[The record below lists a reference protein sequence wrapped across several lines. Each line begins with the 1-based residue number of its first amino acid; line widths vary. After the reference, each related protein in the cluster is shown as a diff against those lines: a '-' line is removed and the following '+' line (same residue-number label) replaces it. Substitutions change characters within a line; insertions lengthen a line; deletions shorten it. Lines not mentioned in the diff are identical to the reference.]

1 MAYDKQTWSN
11 LPSKTTPI
19 NATRL
24 NHMEDGI
31 EAANTEATTTSA
43 GQMSKTDKQKLDG
56 VETGAEVNV
65 QSDWNQSDGT
75 KDDFI
80 KNKPGNA
87 TDAKDGFMSKEDK
100 DKMDDLAIPEITGTQ
115 IEF

>member
-1 MAYDKQTWSN
+1 MAYTKQTWTN

-19 NATRL
+19 NASRL
-24 NHMEDGI
+24 NHMEQGI
-31 EAANTEATTTSA
+31 YDANQLATQSAA

-56 VETGAEVNV
+56 VETGAKVNV

-100 DKMDDLAIPEITGTQ
+100 DKMDDLAVPVVTGTQ